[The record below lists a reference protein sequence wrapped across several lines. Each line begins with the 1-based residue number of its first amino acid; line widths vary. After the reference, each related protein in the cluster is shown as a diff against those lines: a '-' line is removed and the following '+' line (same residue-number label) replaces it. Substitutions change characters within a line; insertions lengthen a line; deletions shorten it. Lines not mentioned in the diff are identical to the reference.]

1 MSGVSYL
8 GGFWYVV
15 KVARDIRPSCVFLY
29 VYFFQ
34 LNHQPFCGVRDET
47 KLCLKKFNGFNVN
60 FVFLD
65 FFSLFSSPVKLLY
78 PLCG

>member
-1 MSGVSYL
+1 M
-8 GGFWYVV
+8 
-15 KVARDIRPSCVFLY
+15 
-29 VYFFQ
+29 YFFQ

-65 FFSLFSSPVKLLY
+65 FFLSLFLSGEGENFISIMRLDEASFKEFVSLFYIPGILDTNFYL
-78 PLCG
+78 

>member
-1 MSGVSYL
+1 M
-8 GGFWYVV
+8 
-15 KVARDIRPSCVFLY
+15 
-29 VYFFQ
+29 YFSQ

-47 KLCLKKFNGFNVN
+47 KLYLKKFNGFNVN

-65 FFSLFSSPVKLLY
+65 FFSLFSSPVKERILY